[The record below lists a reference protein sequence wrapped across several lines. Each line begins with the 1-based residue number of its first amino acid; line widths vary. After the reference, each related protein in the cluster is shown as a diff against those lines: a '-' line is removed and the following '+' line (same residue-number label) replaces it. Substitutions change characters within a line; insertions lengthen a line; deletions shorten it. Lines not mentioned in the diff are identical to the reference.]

1 MGKGLIATITLCV
14 MVGCT
19 TTKGS
24 FCDIAKPMRPSAAAI
39 DAMTDAQ
46 VKDLVA
52 HNRKGEKLCGWRP

>member
-1 MGKGLIATITLCV
+1 VGKRLILSALILLTACA
-14 MVGCT
+14 

-24 FCDIAKPMRPSAAAI
+24 FCAIDKPLRPSAASI

-52 HNRKGEKLCGWRP
+52 HNRKGEKLCGWKP